1 MTEKMKQ
8 SKNEFEKDL
17 VKLMNSSAY
26 GQTTED
32 VRRHTDMKLTSGL
45 RSLEK
50 QLNSPLSKRV
60 HKINSDLVCLAMA
73 RGEVVLNEPIY
84 LGMPVLEYS
93 QQHMYHFFYKA
104 MKPFYGDRVSLTLK
118 LMTGLTSIQIMHNAC
133 IKTNSN
139 ALGSFQ
145 D

>member
-50 QLNSPLSKRV
+50 QLNSPLFKRV
-60 HKINSDLVCLAMA
+60 HKINSDLVCAAMA

-104 MKPFYGDRVSLTLK
+104 MKPFYGDRVSLIYTDSDTLV
-118 LMTGLTSIQIMHNAC
+118 LNVETDDRFNEYPNYAQRM
-133 IKTNSN
+133 
-139 ALGSFQ
+139 